1 MALEK
6 KLSDFN
12 NALQRLEEAVIKT
25 KACAVSKEYAFSFRM

>member
-25 KACAVSKEYAFSFRM
+25 KEYAFSFSDVML